1 MPDPP
6 SRRSGVALALRPSKE
21 ILIMISSTS
30 LFACA
35 AAAPTDLGV
44 NQMRLAP
51 CPPSP
56 NCVSSDSEDPAR
68 AVEPLRLAGP
78 PADAWQYVF
87 DEVSQLPNTKIV
99 TREPQY
105 LHAVCSSSLFDFA
118 DDFEFH
124 LREDEGII
132 AVRSASRIGYSD
144 LGVNRRRVEHLR
156 ERLANRGVVRGAR
169 GKKTVD

>member
-1 MPDPP
+1 MPDLP
-6 SRRSGVALALRPSKE
+6 SRLSGVSLVPRSIKG
-21 ILIMISSTS
+21 ILIMIFSTS

-44 NQMRLAP
+44 KQMRLAP

-56 NCVSSDSEDPAR
+56 NCVSSDAEDPAR
-68 AVEPLRLAGP
+68 AVEPLRLTGP
-78 PADAWQYVF
+78 PAGAWQDVF
-87 DEVSQLPNTKIV
+87 HEVSQLPNTKIV
-99 TREPQY
+99 TRELDY
-105 LHAVCSSSLFDFA
+105 LHAVCSSNLFDFE
-118 DDFEFH
+118 DDVEFH

-156 ERLANRGVVRGAR
+156 ERLANRGVVAGSRCNSV
-169 GKKTVD
+169 VD

>member
-1 MPDPP
+1 MPDLS
-6 SRRSGVALALRPSKE
+6 SRLSGVSLAHLPIKG
-21 ILIMISSTS
+21 ILIMVSNMS

-44 NQMRLAP
+44 KQMRLAP

-68 AVEPLRLAGP
+68 AVEPLRLTGQ
-78 PADAWQYVF
+78 PADAWQDVF
-87 DEVSQLPNTKIV
+87 HEVSQLPNTKIV
-99 TREPQY
+99 THELDY
-105 LHAVCSSSLFDFA
+105 LHAVCSSNLFDFR
-118 DDFEFH
+118 DDVEFH
-124 LREDEGII
+124 LREEEGII

-156 ERLANRGVVRGAR
+156 ERLANRGVVLGAR
-169 GKKTVD
+169 